1 MNLSI
6 LSGCRLF
13 AGIPAARIP
22 ALLHSL
28 GAYEKR
34 YAKGQ
39 PIYRVGD
46 IAHALCIVLSGSVT
60 IERDDAWG
68 NKSILDHLPPG
79 AVFAEVYACVPDTPM
94 MVSAV
99 AAEPSEVLFPARVA
113 AACARSAR
121 KQRPRHAAAQ
131 PAGRRRAQKPDPD
144 AQDLPHHAQVA
155 ARAAAVLPVRAGGAE
170 RQRCVRHP
178 VRPPA
183 ARGLPERRPQR
194 AVGRA
199 GQNAARRADHLPQKP
214 LCAAP
219 QRNP

>member
-34 YAKGQ
+34 FAKGQ

-68 NKSILDHLPPG
+68 NKSSSTTSPRARCSRRSTP
-79 AVFAEVYACVPDTPM
+79 ACRT
-94 MVSAV
+94 
-99 AAEPSEVLFPARVA
+99 
-113 AACARSAR
+113 
-121 KQRPRHAAAQ
+121 
-131 PAGRRRAQKPDPD
+131 RR
-144 AQDLPHHAQVA
+144 
-155 ARAAAVLPVRAGGAE
+155 
-170 RQRCVRHP
+170 
-178 VRPPA
+178 
-183 ARGLPERRPQR
+183 
-194 AVGRA
+194 
-199 GQNAARRADHLPQKP
+199 
-214 LCAAP
+214 
-219 QRNP
+219 